1 MQAIRWT
8 GGGKGAFRFGVV
20 EVEFR
25 EATVEEEVEWFS
37 VNFAADFVKAKVA

>member
-8 GGGKGAFRFGVV
+8 GGEGAFRFGVV

-37 VNFAADFVKAKVA
+37 ADFDAADFVKAKVA